1 MKNLRRAFTLVE
13 ILIVVA
19 ILMILMALL
28 ISALGNY
35 LTTAHNVSTQAVL
48 RNVVTA
54 LENYKLAQGGGSYPI
69 KPGGNDMSSGKVP
82 DFYQPPCAPFGS
94 PANGTEDNSAL
105 INLLTTHGYLAVK
118 QSNMVN
124 GRLVDDFGSP
134 VIIRFMV
141 FDTGNERMVRA
152 IVWSYGHDRKN
163 GINATPNFTC
173 AAPPGDDKAEL
184 ANISASAANNPDD
197 LHVP

>member
-1 MKNLRRAFTLVE
+1 MRTVRRAFTLVE

-19 ILMILMALL
+19 ILMVMMALL

-35 LTTAHNVSTQAVL
+35 LIAARYVSSQAVL

-54 LENYKLAQGGGSYPI
+54 LENYKLAQGGTYPI
-69 KPGGNDMSSGKVP
+69 KPGGNDMSSGKAP
-82 DFYQPPCAPFGS
+82 DFYQTPCAPVGS
-94 PANGTEDNSAL
+94 PANGAEDNSAL
-105 INLLTTHGYLAVK
+105 INLLTTHGYLPVK
-118 QSNMVN
+118 SSNLVN

-141 FDTGNERMVRA
+141 FDTGTEKQVRVV
-152 IVWSYGHDRKN
+152 VWSYGHDRKN
-163 GINATPNFTC
+163 GINATTNFSC

-184 ANISASAANNPDD
+184 AKISASAASNPDD
-197 LHVP
+197 PHNP